1 MWYKNGFVSE
11 TKCYF
16 LRKIILFWDVQ
27 NRPKSWPTG
36 WTFRANHY
44 LEIMFSKF
52 SKVEIKLKTGSFR
65 YLRAS

>member
-27 NRPKSWPTG
+27 NRPESWPTG

-52 SKVEIKLKTGSFR
+52 SKVEIKLKTGIFR